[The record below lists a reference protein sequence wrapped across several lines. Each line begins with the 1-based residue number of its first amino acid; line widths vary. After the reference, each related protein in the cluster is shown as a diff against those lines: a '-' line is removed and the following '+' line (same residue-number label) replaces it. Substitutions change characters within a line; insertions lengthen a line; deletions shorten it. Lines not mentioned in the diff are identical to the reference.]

1 MQEYGG
7 KIIQEG
13 RVECL
18 EVDQVLHALKKTT
31 YFIINTSFL
40 HKQGAL

>member
-7 KIIQEG
+7 EVYKEG

-18 EVDQVLHALKKTT
+18 EVDQVLHALKKTL
-31 YFIINTSFL
+31 INTCFL